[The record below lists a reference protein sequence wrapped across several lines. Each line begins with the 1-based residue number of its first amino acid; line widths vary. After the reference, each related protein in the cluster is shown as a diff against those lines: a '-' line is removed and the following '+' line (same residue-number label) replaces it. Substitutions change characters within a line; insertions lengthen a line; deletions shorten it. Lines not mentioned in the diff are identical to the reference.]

1 MANQSIGA
9 ENRRF
14 KKSLYEPVI
23 SLYHYNGCGFFD
35 GGCLLLADALV
46 QWSDG
51 DLKLGAIDRVS
62 NKSESGGDHW
72 FVSMDVAGKRFLLDA
87 NGLKLPA
94 PYRRYFERE
103 EVQEPCVFVE
113 NPQHNPDSEVPRDA
127 AFSKVLCD
135 QILAALG
142 PYPLWKADIERVFE
156 PDLSLSPC

>member
-1 MANQSIGA
+1 MANQSIA
-9 ENRRF
+9 VENRRF
-14 KKSLYEPVI
+14 RKALYEPVI

-72 FVSMDVAGKRFLLDA
+72 FVSMNVAGKTFLLDA
-87 NGLKLPA
+87 NGLKLPT

-113 NPQHNPDSEVPRDA
+113 NPQHDPDSEVPRDA

-135 QILAALG
+135 KIRATLG
-142 PYPLWKADIERVFE
+142 TYPQWKADVARVFDPE
-156 PDLSLSPC
+156 QSPTPS